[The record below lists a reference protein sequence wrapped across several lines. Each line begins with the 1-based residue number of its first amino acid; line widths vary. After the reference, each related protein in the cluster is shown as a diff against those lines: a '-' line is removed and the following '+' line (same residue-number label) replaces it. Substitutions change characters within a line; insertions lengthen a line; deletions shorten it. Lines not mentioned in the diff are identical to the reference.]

1 MIDIYEIYDIYDI
14 YDDKYV
20 SMIEHLAQIWGD
32 LLTHGGTHAE
42 LFPLWKQDQN
52 IWNACFVIKQEHKVS
67 RLIDAHCQRH
77 RRKDQ
82 IIKESEMMRPSRKYC
97 SN

>member
-1 MIDIYEIYDIYDI
+1 MIDIYEIYDI

-42 LFPLWKQDQN
+42 VFPLETKT
-52 IWNACFVIKQEHKVS
+52 
-67 RLIDAHCQRH
+67 
-77 RRKDQ
+77 
-82 IIKESEMMRPSRKYC
+82 
-97 SN
+97 